1 MTAGDDLKCPWGVRE
16 LESDL
21 TLRLVE
27 KNMDPLGRRWA
38 ETFGGTC
45 ACTWLMCLICPSRQS
60 VAPHL
65 TKHTPPDLH
74 KRTSVSSVSS
84 VSPTPARTVHTTT
97 RRHRTCR
104 HILTHDDGTHTPHL
118 PNASGQA
125 G

>member
-1 MTAGDDLKCPWGVRE
+1 MTMTAGDDLKCPWGVRE

-60 VAPHL
+60 VAPAVRAWHAKVL
-65 TKHTPPDLH
+65 RPRVG
-74 KRTSVSSVSS
+74 RTSISQSYRLVRSVFNEKI
-84 VSPTPARTVHTTT
+84 TPR
-97 RRHRTCR
+97 
-104 HILTHDDGTHTPHL
+104 
-118 PNASGQA
+118 
-125 G
+125 